1 MTKTDAPLLIPYGG
15 RRWPVERLDPA
26 SPDLELGPLVQIDR
40 DSGKPLRLS
49 NFPYAFAEPPDFSA
63 IATMPA
69 RLDFLRDHF
78 KSYWGLWDKLA
89 LMFLDAYFEHI
100 SGAVEAAQPGLDAQA
115 APHGGLFQRR
125 DWVYSALAP
134 IPIAHLPVPPANH
147 GPPWVWVDFA
157 FWTGERVVALDVVG
171 SDDRTRRAGR
181 ERLRLAGHEVIE
193 LPVDTLRRAGVQALR
208 DLPPAV
214 FSDFWKGVVLP
225 SSPFRIG
232 GLRID

>member
-1 MTKTDAPLLIPYGG
+1 MLIPYGG
-15 RRWPVERLDPA
+15 RRWPVERLDRT
-26 SPDLELGPLVQIDR
+26 SPDLDLGPLVQIDR
-40 DSGKPLRLS
+40 DAGEALRLS

-63 IATMPA
+63 IATTPA

-89 LMFLDAYFEHI
+89 LVFLDAYFEHI
-100 SGAVEAAQPGLDAQA
+100 SGTVEAAQPALDAQA
-115 APHGGLFQRR
+115 SPHGGLFPRR

-134 IPIAHLPVPPANH
+134 MPIAHLPVPPANH

-181 ERLRLAGHEVIE
+181 ERLRLAGYEVIE
-193 LPVDTLRRAGVQALR
+193 LPGDTLRRAGAQALR
-208 DLPPAV
+208 DLPPAA